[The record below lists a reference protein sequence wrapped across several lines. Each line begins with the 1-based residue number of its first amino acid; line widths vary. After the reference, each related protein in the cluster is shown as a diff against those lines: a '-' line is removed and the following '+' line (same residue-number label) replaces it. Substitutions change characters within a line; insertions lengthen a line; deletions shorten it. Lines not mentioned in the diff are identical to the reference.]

1 MSYTTTKEIIA
12 QEKKANLLV
21 EIRTLHPN
29 HLLNRC
35 IYENISLTIDEI
47 DDYLDTRPVESQG
60 EERLYIFKK
69 LSQSGL
75 LDAPYHLIKRILK

>member
-21 EIRTLHPN
+21 EIKTLHPN